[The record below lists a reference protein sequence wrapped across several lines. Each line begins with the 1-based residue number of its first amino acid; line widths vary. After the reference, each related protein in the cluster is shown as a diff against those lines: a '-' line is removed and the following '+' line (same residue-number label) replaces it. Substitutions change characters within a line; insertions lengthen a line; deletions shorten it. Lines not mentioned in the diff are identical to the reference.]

1 MNGELVAAGEA
12 RIVIPT
18 VFRDSYIS
26 ALKAMSLNG
35 SPDPLTRVLDYA
47 QRWTSAIDWTS
58 IETTK
63 LELVNCNAFLDPD
76 AVANGGVRLFMPGV
90 RA

>member
-1 MNGELVAAGEA
+1 M
-12 RIVIPT
+12 IPT

-26 ALKAMSLNG
+26 ALKAMSLND

-58 IETTK
+58 IESTK
-63 LELVNCNAFLDPD
+63 WELAECNAFLDAD
-76 AVANGGVRLFMPGV
+76 AAANGGVCLFMPGV